1 MSAKVTNSD
10 PMLKIVLCE
19 EDDVDDIPG
28 EAESS
33 SKRQTDRSDV
43 RSQSSRY
50 ASVRKQNGTRSAN
63 YVLTSNPYQKKGL
76 SCGNC
81 QAMQNAKN
89 NVSPFT
95 QKIMS
100 AKLLRFKQMQN
111 QISEMSL
118 KINELLAENKILK
131 TLQRRQDNALR
142 KYEGSK
148 EQLPQMIKS
157 HNEEVRVINLKFKQ
171 LKIAH
176 RDLENKLKQ
185 RDSELMN
192 LREQH
197 SHLLELSRNKHLC
210 EREQLTKKL
219 ASLEQYSKEQN
230 EKIVTLMRKLE
241 LQEKNFKHQL
251 QIETQKH
258 RDTQSQLLNAR
269 QINNSLRLKEV
280 QQGKEKALSPHK
292 RGPDMNYDG
301 FGHRSRASLPSPA
314 RAVVIEAQRG
324 AVSEMATKS
333 SFGSSNQEREDEES
347 DSAPEERSNIKVSV
361 KKSFGG
367 KIKLNRRP
375 LKPPISA
382 SQDMRKSNAQSPPR
396 TTDSAE
402 SKTSNVQAFL
412 PGRVSVASVPSEEIP
427 PKSAIGQSQN
437 ESSPGLSPRFAQGF
451 RTGISIPSDLTIGN
465 AARMR
470 AVAEPSSSEDSEAT
484 EDELEDRG
492 DQREHDR
499 GSDDESGDDY
509 VSKTSTSATNARAKT
524 EEDIDKIISKACD
537 DMLSSDL
544 EHENLMNGMSS
555 FSLTDELN
563 QLKDLSWDELQK
575 QIKPMREE
583 MTRKIEKAMPM
594 EKTDYTLDSHEK
606 NHLLKALNMI
616 DEENQPEIDKFIDG
630 DDFSPS
636 VETGRVRQMFA
647 QNRKKVDLMKS
658 LFGTDVDPIT
668 VTDGIN

>member
-1 MSAKVTNSD
+1 M
-10 PMLKIVLCE
+10 PMTCR
-19 EDDVDDIPG
+19 
-28 EAESS
+28 A
-33 SKRQTDRSDV
+33 
-43 RSQSSRY
+43 
-50 ASVRKQNGTRSAN
+50 
-63 YVLTSNPYQKKGL
+63 SNPYQKKGL

-81 QAMQNAKN
+81 QSMQNAKN

-157 HNEEVRVINLKFKQ
+157 HNEEVRVINMKFKQ

-176 RDLENKLKQ
+176 RELENKLKQ

-251 QIETQKH
+251 QIEAQKH

-280 QQGKEKALSPHK
+280 QQGKEKVLSPHK
-292 RGPDMNYDG
+292 RGPDLNYDG
-301 FGHRSRASLPSPA
+301 FVHRSRASLPSPA
-314 RAVVIEAQRG
+314 RAVVVETQRS
-324 AVSEMATKS
+324 AVSEMTTKS
-333 SFGSSNQEREDEES
+333 SFGNSNQEQEDEES

-361 KKSFGG
+361 KKAVGG
-367 KIKLNRRP
+367 KIKLHRRQ

-382 SQDMRKSNAQSPPR
+382 SSLSMRRNSTVQSPPT
-396 TTDSAE
+396 TTDGADIKIGGVQ
-402 SKTSNVQAFL
+402 SKI
-412 PGRVSVASVPSEEIP
+412 PGRVSVSLNPNDDEVP
-427 PKSAIGQSQN
+427 PKSAIGPSQN
-437 ESSPGLSPRFAQGF
+437 ERSPGLSPRFSQEF
-451 RTGISIPSDLTIGN
+451 IRTGISIPSDLTIGN

-470 AVAEPSSSEDSEAT
+470 AVVEPSSSEDSEAS
-484 EDELEDRG
+484 EDEMEDRP
-492 DQREHDR
+492 DQRESER
-499 GSDDESGDDY
+499 RSDDESGDDY
-509 VSKTSTSATNARAKT
+509 VSKTSTTATNARTRT

-537 DMLSSDL
+537 DMLASDL
-544 EHENLMNGMSS
+544 DHETLVNGMGN
-555 FSLTDELN
+555 FSLTEELN

-583 MTRKIEKAMPM
+583 MTRKIEKTMPL

-616 DEENQPEIDKFIDG
+616 DEESKPEIDKFING

-636 VETGRVRQMFA
+636 VEPGRVRQMFA

-658 LFGTDVDPIT
+658 LFGTDVDPIS